1 MTTLHRFV
9 AATTAAIF
17 ILATMAPAAAE
28 SKRRRKKKE
37 KDPPPPTEMVVP
49 ASPAPAP
56 APAPAAAPPAPTPP
70 ASPPGKGQVTDED
83 LAKAKAGQTGTSS
96 DARPW
101 ARGVTKANQD
111 KAIALFEEANQHLRD
126 SVFKLA
132 AQRYR
137 EALKYWN
144 HPAIHYN
151 LALAMVN
158 LDQPIEM
165 HAALQQA
172 IGYGPAPLEEDKFQ
186 RAKEYIKLVE
196 AQLAAVDIACD
207 SPGAEVL
214 LDGQVLFTA
223 PGSHKGLV
231 RIGEHTVVARKQ
243 GYVATTLTQK
253 LGSGETMRLNLKLFT
268 DEELTRYQRPF
279 SPIIPYSVLG
289 GGVLFVALGAI
300 FHVQAKSGFSDFD
313 DAITE
318 CGGCVPTPEVLD
330 KRSSA
335 ESKQTLAF
343 VMYAVG
349 ALALAGGGVLLYVSR
364 PKPYRIDPLA
374 DQGGGVSII
383 PVLTPDSAGFSASFR
398 F

>member
-17 ILATMAPAAAE
+17 ILATVSPAAAE
-28 SKRRRKKKE
+28 RKRRRKKDKE
-37 KDPPPPTEMVVP
+37 EAPKSEAAEPSPLPPPP
-49 ASPAPAP
+49 SPG
-56 APAPAAAPPAPTPP
+56 PTP
-70 ASPPGKGQVTDED
+70 ASPPDAKPDPRKPPDKVTDED
-83 LAKAKAGQTGTSS
+83 LAKAKAGQTGTQQ
-96 DARPW
+96 DPRPW

-111 KAIALFEEANQHLRD
+111 KAIQIFEEANQHLRD
-126 SVFKLA
+126 SVFKMA

-137 EALKYWN
+137 DALKYWN

-172 IGYGPAPLEEDKFQ
+172 IAYGPAPLEEDKFQ

-196 AQLAAVDIACD
+196 AQLAAVDISCD
-207 SPGAEVL
+207 SDGAEVL

-223 PGSHKGLV
+223 PGVHKGLV

-253 LGSGETMRLNLKLFT
+253 LSSGETMRLNLKLFT
-268 DEELTRYQRPF
+268 DEELTRYERPF
-279 SPIIPYSVLG
+279 PQYIPYAVMG
-289 GGVLFVALGAI
+289 GGVVFLAIGAI
-300 FHVQAKSGFSDFD
+300 FHVSAKSGFADFD
-313 DAITE
+313 DAIE
-318 CGGCVPTPEVLD
+318 MCGGCVPTPEVSD
-330 KRSSA
+330 ARSSA

-343 VMYAVG
+343 VMYSIGAV
-349 ALALAGGGVLLYVSR
+349 ALAGGVVLFIMGR
-364 PKPYRIDPLA
+364 PKAYRIDPLA
-374 DQGGGVSII
+374 DQGESVSVV
-383 PVLTPDSAGFSASFR
+383 PVITPDGAGVSASFR

>member
-1 MTTLHRFV
+1 MMRPV
-9 AATTAAIF
+9 AALTAAVF
-17 ILATMAPAAAE
+17 TLACATPAFAD
-28 SKRRRKKKE
+28 SKRRRKKDKE
-37 KDPPPPTEMVVP
+37 KKEEQVVQP
-49 ASPAPAP
+49 VPITPVPAPAP
-56 APAPAAAPPAPTPP
+56 VAPPPP
-70 ASPPGKGQVTDED
+70 DTLKKGDKVTDED
-83 LAKAKAGQTGTSS
+83 LAKARAGQTGTSA

-101 ARGVTKANQD
+101 ARGVTKENQD
-111 KAIALFEEANQHLRD
+111 KAIKIFEEANQHLRD

-137 EALKYWN
+137 EALKFWD

-165 HAALQQA
+165 HSALQKA
-172 IGYGPAPLEEDKFQ
+172 IAYGPAPLEEDKFQ

-196 AQLAAVDIACD
+196 AQLAQVDIACD
-207 SPGAEVL
+207 STGAEVL

-223 PGSHKGLV
+223 PGAHKGLV

-268 DEELTRYQRPF
+268 DDELTRYKRPM
-279 SPIIPYSVLG
+279 SPVIPWATIG
-289 GGVLFVALGAI
+289 GGVALLALGGF
-300 FHVQAKSGFSDFD
+300 FHLQAKKGFDDFD
-313 DAITE
+313 DAIAE
-318 CGGCVPTPEVLD
+318 CGGCVPSPAVSDL
-330 KRSSA
+330 RSSA

-343 VMYAVG
+343 VFYAVG
-349 ALALAGGGVLLYVSR
+349 ALAVAGGGVLLYMSR
-364 PKPYRIDPLA
+364 PRPYRIDPLA
-374 DQGGGVSII
+374 DQGVSLV
-383 PVLTPDSAGFSASFR
+383 PVVTPDGAGFSASFR